1 MNLIGRLQKVSDAY
15 CAKVDLRREQVS
27 YRIFADQ
34 RRMGLVFGGESGL
47 TVANYEKAM
56 LWFASNWPEALP
68 WPEGVERPELDD
80 EPRQVAET
88 AGAAA

>member
-1 MNLIGRLQKVSDAY
+1 MNLIGRLQTVSDAY
-15 CAKVDLRREQVS
+15 CAKLELRREQVS

-34 RRMGLVFGGESGL
+34 RRLGLVIAGDSGL

-56 LWFASNWPEALP
+56 MWFASNWPEALA
-68 WPEGVERPELDD
+68 WPDGVERPQYDTPAGQGA
-80 EPRQVAET
+80 EP